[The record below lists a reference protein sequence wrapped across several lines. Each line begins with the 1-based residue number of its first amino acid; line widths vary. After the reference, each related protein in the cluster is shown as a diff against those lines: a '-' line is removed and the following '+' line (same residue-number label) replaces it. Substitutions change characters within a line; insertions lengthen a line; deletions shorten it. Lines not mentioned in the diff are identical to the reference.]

1 MFTPPSLIVFDL
13 DGTLVDSIGDLHRAL
28 NLTLAGFRCGPL
40 TLARVQSMVGDGVG
54 QLVSRALEA
63 TGCQADPK
71 EAVARYLAH
80 YEADPVANTR
90 VYPGVRATLE
100 AFRREGIP
108 LAVLTNKLSRSTQL
122 VLERLDLARYFS
134 RVVSGDS
141 LAFRKPD
148 ARVLLAVLESF
159 GARPSESL
167 MVGDSE
173 VDADTARDAGV
184 PFVQM
189 TYGYH
194 RAPLGQ
200 IPSAAQLGDF
210 AALGGWVAGRAAASG

>member
-1 MFTPPSLIVFDL
+1 MFTRPALIVFDL
-13 DGTLVDSIGDLHRAL
+13 DGTLVDSLGDLQRAL
-28 NLTLAGFRCGPL
+28 NRTLAEYHCAPL
-40 TLARVQSMVGDGVG
+40 ALARVQSMVGDGVG
-54 QLVSRALEA
+54 QLVARALEA
-63 TGCQADPK
+63 TGCEADPQQ
-71 EAVARYLAH
+71 AVARYLAH
-80 YEADPVANTR
+80 YEADPVAHTQ

-100 AFRREGIP
+100 AFRQDGIP

-141 LAFRKPD
+141 LEFRKPD
-148 ARVLLAVLESF
+148 PRVLLAVLADFS
-159 GARPSESL
+159 ARPAESL

-173 VDADTARDAGV
+173 VDADTARAAGV

-194 RAPLGQ
+194 RAPLAD
-200 IPSAAQLGDF
+200 IPSAAKLADF
-210 AALGGWVAGRAAASG
+210 AALGGLVAGRATP

>member
-1 MFTPPSLIVFDL
+1 MSMPPSLIVFDL
-13 DGTLVDSIGDLHRAL
+13 DGTLVDSLGDLHRAL
-28 NLTLAGFRCGPL
+28 NLTLAEFRCGPL
-40 TLARVQSMVGDGVG
+40 ALAKVQSMVGDGVG

-63 TGCQADPK
+63 AACEADPQ

-80 YEADPVANTR
+80 YEADPVAHTK

-100 AFRREGIP
+100 AFRQAGIP
-108 LAVLTNKLSRSTQL
+108 LALLTNKLTRSTQL

-141 LAFRKPD
+141 LGFRKPD
-148 ARVLLAVLESF
+148 PRVLLALLASF
-159 GARPSESL
+159 SARAAESL

-173 VDADTARDAGV
+173 VDADTARAAGV
-184 PFVQM
+184 PFVQV

-194 RAPLGQ
+194 RAPLEE
-200 IPSAAQLGDF
+200 IPSAAKVADF
-210 AALGGWVAGRAAASG
+210 AALGGLVAGRATP

>member
-1 MFTPPSLIVFDL
+1 MFTPPALMVFDL
-13 DGTLVDSIGDLHRAL
+13 DGTLVDSLGDLQRAL
-28 NLTLAGFRCGPL
+28 NLTLAEFRCGPL
-40 TLARVQSMVGDGVG
+40 PAARVRGMIGDGVG
-54 QLVSRALEA
+54 QLLARALET
-63 TGCQADPK
+63 TGCAADPQ

-80 YEADPVANTR
+80 YEADPVAHTT

-100 AFRREGIP
+100 AFREEGIP
-108 LAVLTNKLSRSTQL
+108 LALLTNKLSRSTAL

-141 LAFRKPD
+141 LGFRKPD
-148 ARVLLAVLESF
+148 PRVLLAVLADF
-159 GARPSESL
+159 GAPPAASL

-173 VDADTARDAGV
+173 VDADTARAAGV

-194 RAPLGQ
+194 RAPLAE
-200 IPSAAQLGDF
+200 IPSAAQLADF
-210 AALGGWVAGRAAASG
+210 AALGDFVAGRAAP

>member
-1 MFTPPSLIVFDL
+1 MFTPPSVIVFDL
-13 DGTLVDSIGDLHRAL
+13 DGTLVDSLGDLHRAL
-28 NLTLAGFRCGPL
+28 NLTLAELRCGPL
-40 TLARVQSMVGDGVG
+40 ALATVRSMVGDGVG

-63 TGCQADPK
+63 TGCEADPQ

-80 YEADPVANTR
+80 YEADPVAHTQ

-100 AFRREGIP
+100 AFRQAGIP

-141 LAFRKPD
+141 LEFRKPD
-148 ARVLLAVLESF
+148 ARVLLALLASF
-159 GARPSESL
+159 SAPPAESL

-173 VDADTARDAGV
+173 VDADTARAAGV
-184 PFVQM
+184 PFVLV

-194 RAPLGQ
+194 RAPLED
-200 IPSAAQLGDF
+200 IPSAAKLADF
-210 AALGGWVAGRAAASG
+210 ASLGGFVAGRAAP

>member
-1 MFTPPSLIVFDL
+1 MLRPPSLMVFDL
-13 DGTLVDSIGDLHRAL
+13 DGTLVDSLGDLERAL
-28 NLTLAGFRCGPL
+28 NLTLAEFRCGPL
-40 TLARVQSMVGDGVG
+40 TPLRIRGMVGDGVG
-54 QLVSRALEA
+54 QLVARALEA
-63 TGCQADPK
+63 TGCAADPQ

-80 YEADPVANTR
+80 YEADPVARTT

-100 AFRREGIP
+100 AFREEGIP
-108 LAVLTNKLSRSTQL
+108 LAVLTNKLSRSTGL

-148 ARVLLAVLESF
+148 PRVLLALLAEFAVSP
-159 GARPSESL
+159 AASL

-173 VDADTARDAGV
+173 VDADTARAAGV

-194 RAPLGQ
+194 RGPLQ
-200 IPSAAQLGDF
+200 EIPSAAQLADF
-210 AALGGWVAGRAAASG
+210 AALGAFIAGRAPP

>member
-1 MFTPPSLIVFDL
+1 MSRPSLIVFDL
-13 DGTLVDSIGDLHRAL
+13 DGTLVDSLGDLHRAL
-28 NLTLAGFRCGPL
+28 NLTLAELHCGPL
-40 TLARVQSMVGDGVG
+40 TLARVQNMIGDGVG
-54 QLVSRALEA
+54 QLISRALEA
-63 TGCQADPK
+63 AGCAADPQQ
-71 EAVARYLAH
+71 AVARYLAH

-100 AFRREGIP
+100 TLRREGIP

-141 LAFRKPD
+141 LGVRKPD
-148 ARVLLAVLESF
+148 PRVLLAVLAGF
-159 GARPSESL
+159 DARPAESL

-173 VDADTARDAGV
+173 VDADTARAAGV
-184 PFVQM
+184 PFVQV

-194 RAPLGQ
+194 RAPLDE
-200 IPSAAQLGDF
+200 IPSAAKLEDF
-210 AALGGWVAGRAAASG
+210 AALRALVAGRAAS